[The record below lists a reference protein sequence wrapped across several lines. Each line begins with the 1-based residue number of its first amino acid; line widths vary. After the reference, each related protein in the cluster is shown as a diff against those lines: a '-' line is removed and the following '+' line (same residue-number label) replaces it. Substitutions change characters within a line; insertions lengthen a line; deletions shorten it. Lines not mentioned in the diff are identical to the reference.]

1 MKTLVILVF
10 KISTSENDCKKSTGN
25 LSPKT
30 LFLSMNNRNRGKNT
44 GDDTLFGSEK
54 QISKLKLAVQDMQ
67 YLLTRGYA
75 EKAASDLVGNRYRL
89 KTRQIQALRGAS
101 ASDGQIHH
109 RKLKQREVSDLKD
122 KTVYLDGFNVLIL
135 LESLLSEAYIFEGA
149 DGCFRDLSGVH
160 GTYKRVNQTL
170 KAIELVASFF
180 QKSKAQKLLWIFD
193 QPVSNSGRI
202 KQIVLDFALENQ
214 LNWEAELQYNP
225 DKFLAEGSATVISSD
240 AWILDHCKEWF
251 NLIGYLTNEHA
262 LSVNLVSLK

>member
-1 MKTLVILVF
+1 ML
-10 KISTSENDCKKSTGN
+10 KKN
-25 LSPKT
+25 

-54 QISKLKLAVQDMQ
+54 QISKLRLAVQDMQ

-101 ASDGQIHH
+101 ASEIQIHD
-109 RKLKQREVSDLKD
+109 RKQKQLDITELKD
-122 KTVYLDGFNVLIL
+122 QVIYLDGFNVLIL
-135 LESLLSEAYIFEGA
+135 LESLLSEAYIFEGV

-160 GTYKRVNQTL
+160 GTYKRVNQTQ

-180 QKSKAQKLLWIFD
+180 HKSQAQKLVWIFD

-202 KQIVLDFALENQ
+202 KQMVLDFAIENQ
-214 LNWEAELQYNP
+214 LNWEGELQFSP
-225 DKFLAEGSATVISSD
+225 DKFLAECSLIIISSD

-251 NLIGYLTNEHA
+251 NLIGYLINEEK
-262 LSVNLVSLK
+262 LSVNKIQSYDQ